1 MLWGPSSMLN
11 CASDIENPPMLS
23 IHSHRQSVANCAS
36 LVIPTRQS
44 RSAGSRIASRV
55 FQRHATGF
63 ILVLVQKSGD
73 LPAERRCLPQLSD
86 GSGGIEDL
94 PLQRRR
100 QGVPLHDNRRPK
112 TAQNLLFFGS
122 NDLAAGPIQFVNVH
136 GIVISICEAALV
148 IRQRDEA
155 VLQVLISSA
164 FVSISRTL
172 DGFAVL
178 GCFHAILL
186 EFEHVEHFRF
196 EVFAY
201 LNARMLGTI
210 SPVDLKRTH
219 RPDFIWPV
227 RRPCRG

>member
-73 LPAERRCLPQLSD
+73 LPAERRCLPQFSD
-86 GSGGIEDL
+86 RPGGIEDL

-100 QGVPLHDNRRPK
+100 QAVPLHDDRRAE

-122 NDLAAGPIQFVNVH
+122 KDLAASPVRFVNVH
-136 GIVISICEAALV
+136 GIMISICEATLV
-148 IRQRDEA
+148 IRQSDEA
-155 VLQVLISSA
+155 VLQVLIFLA
-164 FVSISRTL
+164 FLSVSRVL
-172 DGFAVL
+172 DEFAVL
-178 GCFHAILL
+178 SCFHAILL
-186 EFEHVEHFRF
+186 GFEHAEPSFLL
-196 EVFAY
+196 EVFTRR
-201 LNARMLGTI
+201 L
-210 SPVDLKRTH
+210 PVTQ
-219 RPDFIWPV
+219 
-227 RRPCRG
+227 